1 MQPRFVDLHT
11 HTTASDGTD
20 APRDLIRRAASL
32 KLAAVAVTDHDTVS
46 GLDEAEAAGRE
57 YGVEIIRGC
66 ELGVQGQYGEIHL
79 LGLWLPRHSAPLD
92 AELARLRGH
101 REERNLK
108 ILDRL
113 RSIGI
118 NIGYQEVLDEAGG
131 ESVGRPHIARV
142 LQKRGIVSN
151 FAQAFELY
159 LGYYGAAYVPRTL
172 LTPEE
177 GVSLMADLGAV
188 VSFAHPMLIRCP
200 PSWFDEIIPRLK
212 EAGLG
217 EDPPASPQP
226 AQRGAHPPQPGVGK
240 PLPLC
245 CGWGAGGPVRPRAQR
260 RFGLSRYGQAGRGAR
275 ARQGGLAGDGGAA
288 RCAQG
293 PAQKAC

>member
-20 APRDLIRRAASL
+20 SPGELVRKAASL

-79 LGLWLPRHSAPLD
+79 LGLWLPKHSPALD
-92 AELARLRGH
+92 AELARLRRH
-101 REERNLK
+101 REERNLQ
-108 ILDRL
+108 ILERL
-113 RSIGI
+113 RTLGI
-118 NIGYQEVLDEAGG
+118 HIDYQEVLDEAGG

-142 LQKRGIVSN
+142 LQNRGIVSG
-151 FAQAFELY
+151 FAQAFQLY
-159 LGYYGAAYVPRTL
+159 LGYTGAAYVPRTL

-177 GVSLMADLGAV
+177 GVGMMANLGAL

-200 PSWFDEIIPRLK
+200 PSWFDEILPRLK

-217 EDPPASPQP
+217 AIEAYHSEYSARDERFCVELAARYGLGLSGGSDYHGT
-226 AQRGAHPPQPGVGK
+226 AKPGVM
-240 PLPLC
+240 L
-245 CGWGAGGPVRPRAQR
+245 
-260 RFGLSRYGQAGRGAR
+260 GRGK
-275 ARQGGLAGDGGAA
+275 GGLRMTVALLDALKARRPAVDAAAGL
-288 RCAQG
+288 
-293 PAQKAC
+293 

>member
-1 MQPRFVDLHT
+1 M
-11 HTTASDGTD
+11 
-20 APRDLIRRAASL
+20 
-32 KLAAVAVTDHDTVS
+32 
-46 GLDEAEAAGRE
+46 
-57 YGVEIIRGC
+57 
-66 ELGVQGQYGEIHL
+66 
-79 LGLWLPRHSAPLD
+79 
-92 AELARLRGH
+92 
-101 REERNLK
+101 
-108 ILDRL
+108 
-113 RSIGI
+113 
-118 NIGYQEVLDEAGG
+118 LDEAGG

-217 EDPPASPQP
+217 VIEAYHSEHSARDERFCVELAARYGLGLSGGSDYHGM
-226 AQRGAHPPQPGVGK
+226 AKPGVE
-240 PLPLC
+240 L
-245 CGWGAGGPVRPRAQR
+245 
-260 RFGLSRYGQAGRGAR
+260 GRGK
-275 ARQGGLAGDGGAA
+275 GGLRVTVALLDALKA
-288 RCAQG
+288 RRKRPVDDA
-293 PAQKAC
+293 PEVL

>member
-32 KLAAVAVTDHDTVS
+32 KIAAVAVTDHDTVS

-92 AELARLRGH
+92 AELSRLRGH

-188 VSFAHPMLIRCP
+188 VSFGSKR
-200 PSWFDEIIPRLK
+200 R
-212 EAGLG
+212 GLG
-217 EDPPASPQP
+217 PLKPIPASTPRVTSGS
-226 AQRGAHPPQPGVGK
+226 AWSWRPGTASGS
-240 PLPLC
+240 
-245 CGWGAGGPVRPRAQR
+245 AAVRIITVWPSRAW
-260 RFGLSRYGQAGRGAR
+260 SS
-275 ARQGGLAGDGGAA
+275 GAA
-288 RCAQG
+288 RG
-293 PAQKAC
+293 ACG

>member
-131 ESVGRPHIARV
+131 ESPACSRNAVSCPISRRPLSCILA
-142 LQKRGIVSN
+142 IT
-151 FAQAFELY
+151 
-159 LGYYGAAYVPRTL
+159 VPHT
-172 LTPEE
+172 
-177 GVSLMADLGAV
+177 
-188 VSFAHPMLIRCP
+188 CP
-200 PSWFDEIIPRLK
+200 GPCSPRK
-212 EAGLG
+212 KG
-217 EDPPASPQP
+217 
-226 AQRGAHPPQPGVGK
+226 
-240 PLPLC
+240 
-245 CGWGAGGPVRPRAQR
+245 
-260 RFGLSRYGQAGRGAR
+260 
-275 ARQGGLAGDGGAA
+275 
-288 RCAQG
+288 
-293 PAQKAC
+293 

>member
-92 AELARLRGH
+92 AELSRLRGH

-131 ESVGRPHIARV
+131 ESVGRPHIDRV

-217 EDPPASPQP
+217 AIEAYHSEHSARDERFCVELAARYGLGLSGGSDYHGM
-226 AQRGAHPPQPGVGK
+226 AKPGVE
-240 PLPLC
+240 L
-245 CGWGAGGPVRPRAQR
+245 
-260 RFGLSRYGQAGRGAR
+260 GRGK
-275 ARQGGLAGDGGAA
+275 GGLRVTVALLDALKA
-288 RCAQG
+288 RRKRPVDDA
-293 PAQKAC
+293 PEVL

>member
-159 LGYYGAAYVPRTL
+159 LGYYGAAYV
-172 LTPEE
+172 
-177 GVSLMADLGAV
+177 

-217 EDPPASPQP
+217 AIEAYHSEHSARDERFCVELAARYGLGLSGGSDYHGM
-226 AQRGAHPPQPGVGK
+226 AKPGVE
-240 PLPLC
+240 L
-245 CGWGAGGPVRPRAQR
+245 
-260 RFGLSRYGQAGRGAR
+260 GRGK
-275 ARQGGLAGDGGAA
+275 GGLRVTVALLDALKA
-288 RCAQG
+288 RRKRPVDDA
-293 PAQKAC
+293 PEVL

>member
-32 KLAAVAVTDHDTVS
+32 KLAAVAVTYHDTVS

-66 ELGVQGQYGEIHL
+66 ELGVQEQYGEIHL

-142 LQKRGIVSN
+142 L
-151 FAQAFELY
+151 
-159 LGYYGAAYVPRTL
+159 
-172 LTPEE
+172 TPEE

-217 EDPPASPQP
+217 AIEAYHSEHSARDERFCVELAARYGLGLSGGSDYHGM
-226 AQRGAHPPQPGVGK
+226 AKPGVE
-240 PLPLC
+240 L
-245 CGWGAGGPVRPRAQR
+245 
-260 RFGLSRYGQAGRGAR
+260 GRGK
-275 ARQGGLAGDGGAA
+275 GGLRVTVALLDALKA
-288 RCAQG
+288 RRKRPVDDA
-293 PAQKAC
+293 PEVL

>member
-118 NIGYQEVLDEAGG
+118 NIGYQEVLDRSAAPT
-131 ESVGRPHIARV
+131 SPACSRNAVSCPISRRRLSCISAIMVPHTCP
-142 LQKRGIVSN
+142 GPCS
-151 FAQAFELY
+151 
-159 LGYYGAAYVPRTL
+159 PRKK
-172 LTPEE
+172 
-177 GVSLMADLGAV
+177 G
-188 VSFAHPMLIRCP
+188 
-200 PSWFDEIIPRLK
+200 
-212 EAGLG
+212 
-217 EDPPASPQP
+217 
-226 AQRGAHPPQPGVGK
+226 
-240 PLPLC
+240 
-245 CGWGAGGPVRPRAQR
+245 
-260 RFGLSRYGQAGRGAR
+260 
-275 ARQGGLAGDGGAA
+275 
-288 RCAQG
+288 
-293 PAQKAC
+293 

>member
-20 APRDLIRRAASL
+20 APRDPIRRAASL

-151 FAQAFELY
+151 FVQAFELY

-217 EDPPASPQP
+217 AIEAYHSEHSARDERFPAWSWRHGTDSGS
-226 AQRGAHPPQPGVGK
+226 AAVRIITGMAKPGVE
-240 PLPLC
+240 L
-245 CGWGAGGPVRPRAQR
+245 
-260 RFGLSRYGQAGRGAR
+260 GRGK
-275 ARQGGLAGDGGAA
+275 GGLRVTVALLDALKA
-288 RCAQG
+288 RRKRPVDDA
-293 PAQKAC
+293 PEVL

>member
-66 ELGVQGQYGEIHL
+66 ELGVQEQYGEIHL

-217 EDPPASPQP
+217 AIEAYHSEHSAADERACVGL
-226 AQRGAHPPQPGVGK
+226 AQRHGLLLTGGSDYHGEAKPGVE
-240 PLPLC
+240 L
-245 CGWGAGGPVRPRAQR
+245 
-260 RFGLSRYGQAGRGAR
+260 GRGKGGLRVTSAVLERLKTDRR
-275 ARQGGLAGDGGAA
+275 ARGLE
-288 RCAQG
+288 C
-293 PAQKAC
+293 

>member
-188 VSFAHPMLIRCP
+188 VSFAHPMLIRRHGSTKSSP
-200 PSWFDEIIPRLK
+200 GSKRR
-212 EAGLG
+212 GLG
-217 EDPPASPQP
+217 PLKPITASTPRVTSGS
-226 AQRGAHPPQPGVGK
+226 AWSWRPGTASGS
-240 PLPLC
+240 
-245 CGWGAGGPVRPRAQR
+245 AAVRIITVWPSRAW
-260 RFGLSRYGQAGRGAR
+260 SS
-275 ARQGGLAGDGGAA
+275 GAA
-288 RCAQG
+288 RG
-293 PAQKAC
+293 ACG